1 MISWQSSPLNL
12 EALEAPRNHWPQNR
26 NIGWPKLLLVSASN
40 WGTRFALRPCKMVCW
55 GPKKQDLNASL
66 SASVWT
72 HNMPVAFSR
81 MDCRWLQKSMMV
93 SWNGCNK
100 SLNRQPAQIQKTE
113 PCQSSWAQ
121 AAKPK
126 GPWRWTAPKSSL
138 AKKGSSSFRFASDQ
152 NLVKFPQLKYVCNL
166 THSLIHIIC
175 SQHAACSTKNV
186 RSMPKDC
193 NLQLLQT

>member
-55 GPKKQDLNASL
+55 GPKKQNLNASL

-81 MDCRWLQKSMMV
+81 MDRRWLQKSMMV
-93 SWNGCNK
+93 SWIGCNK

-113 PCQSSWAQ
+113 PCQSNWAQ

-138 AKKGSSSFRFASDQ
+138 AKKAVQALDSPRIRIWWNFLNSNMAVCQ
-152 NLVKFPQLKYVCNL
+152 NLVPLVNLKIAGKWMFIPL
-166 THSLIHIIC
+166 D
-175 SQHAACSTKNV
+175 
-186 RSMPKDC
+186 P
-193 NLQLLQT
+193 